1 MTEPTTA
8 ADVYRHSLNLLLG
21 KDMDGWTAL
30 CDDDVVIEFP
40 FAPAGFP
47 PRLEGKP
54 AVAEYMRGYPDH
66 IDLREIPQ
74 LEIHQTLDP
83 DTIIAEWRGTGRM
96 VDTDL
101 PYDMPYVA
109 VVTVKNGRMTH
120 YRDYWNPLAI
130 PGSQDDA
137 KFFPAAR

>member
-1 MTEPTTA
+1 
-8 ADVYRHSLNLLLG
+8 
-21 KDMDGWTAL
+21 
-30 CDDDVVIEFP
+30 
-40 FAPAGFP
+40 
-47 PRLEGKP
+47 
-54 AVAEYMRGYPDH
+54 MRGYPEH

-83 DTIIAEWRGTGRM
+83 DMIIAEWRGIGRM

-109 VVTVKNGRMTH
+109 VVTVKNGRITH

-130 PGSQDDA
+130 PGSPDDA
-137 KFFPAAR
+137 KFFPAER

>member
-1 MTEPTTA
+1 MAEPTTA

-21 KDMDGWTAL
+21 KDMDGWVAL

-40 FAPAGFP
+40 FAPEGFP
-47 PRLEGKP
+47 SKLEGKT
-54 AVAEYMRGYPDH
+54 AVAAYMRGYPDH

-74 LEIHQTLDP
+74 LEIHQTLNP
-83 DTIIAEWRGTGRM
+83 GTIIAEWRGIGRM

-109 VVTVKNGRMTH
+109 VVTVTNGRITH

-130 PGSQDDA
+130 LGSQDDA